1 MFHPT
6 EEVPMELKC
15 DDVVPGLGCNFV
27 ATGSTAEEV
36 HGAMMAHGGV
46 VHVNLMDGKSP
57 EEMVTAKTEM
67 DAHIGQLVAA
77 NN

>member
-1 MFHPT
+1 
-6 EEVPMELKC
+6 MELKC

-46 VHVNLMDGKSP
+46 VHANLMDGKSP